1 MKQILFG
8 LILMAFTN
16 RGFAQSIQ
24 PTDVVLVTGKV
35 KKERTFGLAD
45 MQKCQVFT
53 LENVNTSSSSKR
65 KDEAKSIKAILV
77 KDLLDGVH
85 YQYDSPRMLNQF
97 YFRFEAADGYAVVYS
112 FNEIYNT
119 ETGKHLYIVLEMNDK
134 GFLENDNRILV
145 LTTNDLKGGSRN
157 IKNLTRIVVC
167 NGG

>member
-1 MKQILFG
+1 MKMILFG
-8 LILMAFTN
+8 LILMAFAN
-16 RGFAQSIQ
+16 LGVAQSTQ
-24 PTDVVLVTGKV
+24 PTDVLLVSGKV
-35 KKERTFGLAD
+35 KKERTFALAD
-45 MQKCQVFT
+45 MQKCKVFN

-77 KDLLDGVH
+77 KDLLDSVH

-97 YFRFEAADGYAVVYS
+97 YLRFEAADGYAVVYS

-119 ETGKHLYIVLEMNDK
+119 ETGTHLYIVLEMNGK
-134 GFLENDNRILV
+134 AFSESENRILV

-157 IKNLTRIVVC
+157 IKNLSRIVVC